1 MLVSMAEILKK
12 ARKGGYGVP
21 AVAAVNELSARACVA
36 AAEETNSPLIMLCGY
51 GHNPDMDYF
60 GRILNDMAT
69 KTYVPVALILDH
81 SATYEEAVKGI
92 RAGFNTIM
100 VDRSKLPYEENIAQI
115 KELVRIAHAAGIGVE
130 AELGHV
136 GVGENYKVDGISA
149 LTVPEEAVRYVE
161 ETGVDCLA
169 VAIGTAHG
177 VYKGE
182 PKLRFDLL
190 EELAEKVPVPLVLH
204 GGSGTGDAN
213 LALACRKGISKVNI
227 ANDLF
232 KGAYDKIQ
240 EVGMEGNNIYAL
252 FPMLELG
259 YKETAKHYMK
269 TFGCAG
275 QAWTGKQYVSTDSIP
290 DINEAK

>member
-1 MLVSMAEILKK
+1 MLVPMSEILQK
-12 ARKGGYGVP
+12 AKAGSYGVP

-36 AAEETNSPLIMLCGY
+36 AAEETGSPLIMLCGY

-60 GRILNDMAT
+60 GRILNDLVT
-69 KTYVPVALILDH
+69 RTWVPAALILDH
-81 SATYEEAVKGI
+81 SATFEEAIKGI
-92 RAGFNTIM
+92 RSGFNTIM
-100 VDRSKLPYEENIAQI
+100 VDRSKLPYEENVAQV
-115 KELVRIAHAAGIGVE
+115 KELVKIAHAAGIGVE

-136 GVGENYKVDGISA
+136 GVGENYQVDGISA

-177 VYKGE
+177 VYKGQ
-182 PKLRFDLL
+182 PQLRFDLL
-190 EELAEKVPVPLVLH
+190 EELAQKVSVPLVLH
-204 GGSGTGDAN
+204 GGSGTGDDN

-232 KGAYDKIQ
+232 QGAYKKTID
-240 EVGMEGNNIYAL
+240 VGMEGNNIYAL

-259 YKETAKHYMK
+259 YKETAKHYMEI
-269 TFGCAG
+269 FGSAG
-275 QAWTGKQYVSTDSIP
+275 KAWSGKQYVSTEAIP
-290 DINEAK
+290 DLNEAK

>member
-1 MLVSMAEILKK
+1 MLVPMAEILKRAK
-12 ARKGGYGVP
+12 EGKYGVP

-51 GHNPDMDYF
+51 GHNPDMQYF

-69 KTYVPVALILDH
+69 KTCIPVALILDH
-81 SATYEEAVKGI
+81 SDTFDAAVLGI
-92 RAGFNTIM
+92 QAGFNTIM
-100 VDRSKLPYEENIAQI
+100 VDRSKLSYEENIAQV
-115 KELVRIAHAAGIGVE
+115 KELTRIAHAAGIGVE

-136 GVGENYKVDGISA
+136 GVGANYEVDGISA
-149 LTVPEEAVRYVE
+149 LTVPAEALRFVE

-169 VAIGTAHG
+169 VAIGSAHG

-190 EELAEKVPVPLVLH
+190 EELADKVPVPLVLH
-204 GGSGTGDAN
+204 GGSGTGDDN
-213 LALACRKGISKVNI
+213 LAKACQIGISKVNI

-232 KGAYDKIQ
+232 KAAYDKIQ

-259 YKETAKHYMK
+259 YKEKAKHYMK

-275 QAWTGKQYVSTDSIP
+275 KAWTTKQYVSSDVIP
-290 DINEAK
+290 DISEAK